1 MERENQKD
9 YTKKIITIPNALSL
23 LRLLLIPLIVWAYCV
38 LKKRYLT
45 ISLLFVSGLTDIVD
59 GIIARKF
66 NMVSDVGKLLDP
78 IADKLTQLAVFFC
91 LMFEFYRN
99 DYNLKLI
106 MFITMIIVLVIKEVV
121 QGISGIVLTKRC
133 QKIFCAS
140 WWGKVSAGTIYLTV
154 VIHLIW
160 SELNTVVSVV
170 SVSITIAFMVF
181 ATVMYLIRNNILI
194 KQEEKEI
201 NE

>member
-23 LRLLLIPLIVWAYCV
+23 LRLLLIPIIVWEFCV
-38 LKKRYLT
+38 LKNRILT
-45 ISLLFVSGLTDIVD
+45 ITLLLVSGLTDIVD
-59 GIIARKF
+59 GVIARKF

-91 LMFEFYRN
+91 LMFDFYRN

-106 MFITMIIVLVIKEVV
+106 MFITMIVVLIIKEVV

-154 VIHLIW
+154 VLHLIW
-160 SELNTVVSVV
+160 SNLNLAVSVISV
-170 SVSITIAFMVF
+170 SVTIAFMIF
-181 ATVMYLIRNNILI
+181 ATVMYLIRNNLLI
-194 KQEEKEI
+194 KQEEKEV

>member
-1 MERENQKD
+1 MANVKR
-9 YTKKIITIPNALSL
+9 IPNALSL
-23 LRLLLIPLIVWAYCV
+23 LRLLLIPIIVWEFCV
-38 LKKRYLT
+38 LKNRILT
-45 ISLLFVSGLTDIVD
+45 ITLLLVSGLTDIVD
-59 GIIARKF
+59 GVIARKF

-91 LMFEFYRN
+91 LMFDFYRN

-106 MFITMIIVLVIKEVV
+106 MFITMIVVLIIKEVV

-154 VIHLIW
+154 VLHLIW
-160 SELNTVVSVV
+160 SNLNLVVSVISV
-170 SVSITIAFMVF
+170 SVTIAFMIF
-181 ATVMYLIRNNILI
+181 ATVMYLIRNNLLI
-194 KQEEKEI
+194 KQEEKEV

>member
-23 LRLLLIPLIVWAYCV
+23 LRLLLIPIIVWAFCV
-38 LKKRYLT
+38 LKNRVLT
-45 ISLLFVSGLTDIVD
+45 ITLLLVSGLTDIVD
-59 GIIARKF
+59 GVIARKF

-91 LMFEFYRN
+91 LIFDFYRN
-99 DYNLKLI
+99 DYTLKLI
-106 MFITMIIVLVIKEVV
+106 MFITMIVVLIIKEVV

-154 VIHLIW
+154 VLHLIW
-160 SELNTVVSVV
+160 SNLNLVVSVISV
-170 SVSITIAFMVF
+170 SVTIAFMIF
-181 ATVMYLIRNNILI
+181 ATVMYLIRNNLLI
-194 KQEEKEI
+194 KQEEKEV

>member
-23 LRLLLIPLIVWAYCV
+23 LRLLLIPIIVWEFCV
-38 LKKRYLT
+38 LKNRILT
-45 ISLLFVSGLTDIVD
+45 ITLLLVSGLTDIVD
-59 GIIARKF
+59 GVIARKF

-91 LMFEFYRN
+91 LMFDFYRN
-99 DYNLKLI
+99 HYNLKLI
-106 MFITMIIVLVIKEVV
+106 MFITMIVVLIIKEVV

-154 VIHLIW
+154 VLHLIW
-160 SELNTVVSVV
+160 SNLNLVVSVISV
-170 SVSITIAFMVF
+170 SVTIAFMIF
-181 ATVMYLIRNNILI
+181 ATVMYLIRNNLLI
-194 KQEEKEI
+194 KQEEKEV